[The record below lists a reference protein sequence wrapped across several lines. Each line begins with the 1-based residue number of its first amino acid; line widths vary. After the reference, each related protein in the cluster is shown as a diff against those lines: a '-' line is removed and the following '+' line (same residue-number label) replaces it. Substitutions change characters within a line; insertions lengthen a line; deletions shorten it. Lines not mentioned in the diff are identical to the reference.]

1 VASSIG
7 LAYHNLS
14 TMLEAGVPMV
24 RSITTISSGL
34 DTTVKRA
41 FVEVADGVSMGNT
54 LAETMA
60 RNPHVFNPLDVMVIK
75 AAETSGSLP
84 ESLALLG
91 KWHEFQQRIFKRIL
105 SGCMLPIFLIHA
117 TAMLAPMPML
127 FLGGWNSDAYLSS
140 VLGILLLFY
149 IPTTVI
155 FVIVRFTPKRGPL
168 RTLLDRITLKIP
180 VLGKA
185 MYRLSISRFCWV
197 FHMLCK
203 AAVPATSAA
212 QISVD
217 SMGNAR
223 VAKLFAG
230 GADSVKAGN
239 MISDGFSSKLPGEF
253 LDIWRV
259 GEETGKLDD
268 MTRKLAEINGE
279 NADFLFT
286 EFAVWMPRV
295 VYALVACVIIYC
307 ILAGA
312 GTLAGAINSM
322 SQ

>member
-1 VASSIG
+1 MG

-41 FVEVADGVSMGNT
+41 FVEVADGISMGNT

-60 RNPHVFNPLDVMVIK
+60 RNPHVFDPLDVMVIK
-75 AAETSGSLP
+75 AAETAGSLP
-84 ESLALLG
+84 ESLGLLG
-91 KWHEFQQRIFKRIL
+91 KWHEFQQSIFKKIL

-117 TAMLAPMPML
+117 TAVLAPL
-127 FLGGWNSDAYLSS
+127 TAFFLGGWVVETYVQS
-140 VLGILLLFY
+140 VLTILLIFY
-149 IPTTVI
+149 IPTMLI
-155 FVIVRFTPKRGPL
+155 FAVVRFTPKRGPL
-168 RTLLDRITLKIP
+168 RTLLDRVILKIP

-185 MYRLSISRFCWV
+185 VYRLSLSRFCWV

-212 QISVD
+212 QTSVNAL
-217 SMGNAR
+217 GNAR

-239 MISDGFSSKLPGEF
+239 VISDGFSRKLPGEF

-286 EFAVWMPRV
+286 EFASWLPRV
-295 VYALVACVIIYC
+295 VYFLIVCFMVYC
-307 ILAGA
+307 IIRGVLLIYAPI
-312 GTLAGAINSM
+312 L
-322 SQ
+322 